1 MGDFH
6 EAVLF
11 IKPMCAQKLLGRS
24 KQYFGNA
31 SFVSV
36 RNERCKQFARGTEFG
51 TAISLGD
58 KHFPQSS
65 LTLPYILEGY
75 GADDVTIG
83 FGYPKF
89 TASLTI
95 EPLHV
100 SYIRLVVCADRNVE
114 LALLYWQDYSKNTV
128 RVARLECSNSDQV
141 RFARHSAAVHLAR
154 ESALI

>member
-31 SFVSV
+31 SFASV
-36 RNERCKQFARGTEFG
+36 RNERCKQFACSTEFG

-75 GADDVTIG
+75 GANDVTIG

-89 TASLTI
+89 AASLTI
-95 EPLHV
+95 EP
-100 SYIRLVVCADRNVE
+100 STSRISG
-114 LALLYWQDYSKNTV
+114 WS
-128 RVARLECSNSDQV
+128 
-141 RFARHSAAVHLAR
+141 
-154 ESALI
+154 SALIGMSNSHCCIGRITAKTLSVLPVWNVLILIKSALLVIVLPFISPANLH